1 MVGVLLYATF
11 CVSHTILKDVHPDS
25 VVIGCT
31 VPCDGGHAI
40 FNNGNGVTRH
50 IAIVVE
56 VLMGLD
62 VITATNRLAN
72 PHALGIVS
80 VGYRGRAVGHA
91 GKLSAVFP
99 GVCPCAVVHRVAH
112 VVILDGFA
120 VIGSQQVAPVT
131 VAVGVSDRIYGR
143 AECAGSVG
151 VLFAAEDIAGI
162 VISPDTGESTC
173 LIILPDQLIGRIIDI
188 AGGICA
194 VADGCDVTVAIVG
207 VGVCIIK
214 VVAYILPCGDLVG
227 GLAGLGFRISDIFPN
242 RDVLKVER
250 APLGQRLF
258 PLLLN
263 RIIISVVHTS

>member
-1 MVGVLLYATF
+1 MVGCY
-11 CVSHTILKDVHPDS
+11 
-25 VVIGCT
+25 
-31 VPCDGGHAI
+31 AI
-40 FNNGNGVTRH
+40 FNDSNDVTRH

-56 VLMGLD
+56 VLMGLA
-62 VITATNRLAN
+62 VITATDRLAN
-72 PHALGIVS
+72 PHALGIVG
-80 VGYRGRAVGHA
+80 VGYGGSAVGHA

-120 VIGSQQVAPVT
+120 VIGSQQVAPVI
-131 VAVGVSDRIYGR
+131 VIVGISNRICGR
-143 AECAGSVG
+143 AKCAGSIG

-173 LIILPDQLIGRIIDI
+173 LIILPDQLIGGIIDI
-188 AGGICA
+188 AGGIGA

-227 GLAGLGFRISDIFPN
+227 GLAGLGFCIGDIFPN
-242 RDVLKVER
+242 RRILKVER
-250 APLGQRLF
+250 APLGQAAI
-258 PLLLN
+258 P
-263 RIIISVVHTS
+263 IISIGFTTGTVGQPGQAVGIVIFVAVRSISPCV